1 MEHRDA
7 RRLLDDIGILRHAC
21 DLDLLVFFARHPRVL
36 LASEALAKF
45 VGYDPKDVAR
55 SLDALLR
62 VGLLT
67 RTQTDAHAARLY
79 VFGAGGTPE
88 WLPSVVQVSSSRD
101 GRRSLIAAMREQNT
115 EDATDNTGRA

>member
-1 MEHRDA
+1 MEHQDA
-7 RRLLDDIGILRHAC
+7 RRLLDDVGVLRHPC

-36 LASEALAKF
+36 LPSESLAKF
-45 VGYDPKDVAR
+45 VGYDPKDIAR
-55 SLDALLR
+55 SLDALLG

-79 VFGAGGTPE
+79 VLGAGGSPE
-88 WLPSVVQVSSSRD
+88 WLPSVVQISCSRD

-115 EDATDNTGRA
+115 EDAIDDA